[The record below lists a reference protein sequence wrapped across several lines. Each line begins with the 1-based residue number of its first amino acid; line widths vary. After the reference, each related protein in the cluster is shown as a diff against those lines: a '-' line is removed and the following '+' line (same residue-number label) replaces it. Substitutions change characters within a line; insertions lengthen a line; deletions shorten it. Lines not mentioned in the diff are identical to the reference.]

1 MSQHALQVL
10 LLGLAIV
17 ADTDATYGQ
26 FCIRLL
32 RGPLAPAEAEQ
43 IEAIEWWMERVYAV
57 DSEALARLAL
67 EREGEL

>member
-17 ADTDATYGQ
+17 ADADAEYGRL
-26 FCIRLL
+26 CILL
-32 RGPLAPAEAEQ
+32 MRGPLAPAEAEQ

-67 EREGEL
+67 EREGER